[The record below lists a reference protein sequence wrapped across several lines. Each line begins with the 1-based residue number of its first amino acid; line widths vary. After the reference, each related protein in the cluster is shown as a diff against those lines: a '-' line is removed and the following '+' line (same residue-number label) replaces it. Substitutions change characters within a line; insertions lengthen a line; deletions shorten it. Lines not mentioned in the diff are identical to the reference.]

1 MLYAFLIFHRTMTI
15 TKNTSIILIVAIA
28 AVMVSSAL
36 VVTTTNTAHA
46 STFQQRQ
53 ACSDKYLPNN
63 ITAYNICIGGMGS
76 NDTGSRPRLG

>member
-1 MLYAFLIFHRTMTI
+1 MRLTKSTSKVLIAV
-15 TKNTSIILIVAIA
+15 VAAI
-28 AVMVSSAL
+28 MVSSAL

-76 NDTGSRPRLG
+76 NDTGSRPHLR